1 MNASRQC
8 QSAGTEPAPA
18 GDGGIVALRL
28 VAAIFLA
35 AVALGA
41 APVDPKTSAR
51 VATDDYEPG
60 EILALSADPWFIP
73 HARKLGFALVD
84 RVRLAALQLDVVRL
98 RTPAA
103 AGTREALRAFRTA
116 FPSVTADFNAR
127 VRPAAEPREGGVS
140 ATTRWPAIHS
150 TCGAGMRIG
159 MIDTPVDVSHAAFR
173 GRRIVH
179 ESFLTG
185 DKRPASAAHGTAVAS
200 LLVGEPGSDGFGGLL
215 PEAAL
220 FAANIFERKSWW
232 RTRGDLFAL
241 LRALD
246 WLAGER
252 VEVINL
258 SFEMGENTILFKA
271 LDKAANKGLVL
282 TAPAGNQGPRGR
294 PAYPAA
300 HPRVLTATAVDSNL
314 RAYRHANQGD
324 YIDFAAPGVRL
335 WTAVPGGGEFQSGTS
350 FAVPFLT
357 AAAALRLADGAQ
369 SELVR
374 RALIRTARDLGTP
387 GKDAVFGWG
396 LIEFSPD
403 CSRAAGP
410 AGRNPVTDVSRPL
423 RDVWNR
429 GRAGSGTDTLRP

>member
-1 MNASRQC
+1 
-8 QSAGTEPAPA
+8 
-18 GDGGIVALRL
+18 
-28 VAAIFLA
+28 
-35 AVALGA
+35 
-41 APVDPKTSAR
+41 
-51 VATDDYEPG
+51 
-60 EILALSADPWFIP
+60 
-73 HARKLGFALVD
+73 
-84 RVRLAALQLDVVRL
+84 
-98 RTPAA
+98 
-103 AGTREALRAFRTA
+103 
-116 FPSVTADFNAR
+116 
-127 VRPAAEPREGGVS
+127 
-140 ATTRWPAIHS
+140 
-150 TCGAGMRIG
+150 
-159 MIDTPVDVSHAAFR
+159 MIDTPVDVSHSAFR
-173 GRRIVH
+173 GRRIVY

-185 DKRPASAAHGTAVAS
+185 AKRPASASHGTAVAS
-200 LLVGEPGSDGFGGLL
+200 LLVGEPSPDGFGGLL

-220 FAANIFERKSWW
+220 FAANIFERKTWW

-252 VEVINL
+252 VDVINL
-258 SFEMGENTILFKA
+258 SFEMGENTILLKA
-271 LDKAANKGLVL
+271 LDKAANKGLML
-282 TAPAGNQGPRGR
+282 TAPAGNQGPGST

-369 SELVR
+369 LELVR

-387 GKDAVFGWG
+387 GKDTVFGWG
-396 LIEFSPD
+396 LIGFSPD

-410 AGRNPVTDVSRPL
+410 AGRNPVTDVSRTL
-423 RDVWNR
+423 RDAWNR
-429 GRAGSGTDTLRP
+429 GRAGSGTGTLRP